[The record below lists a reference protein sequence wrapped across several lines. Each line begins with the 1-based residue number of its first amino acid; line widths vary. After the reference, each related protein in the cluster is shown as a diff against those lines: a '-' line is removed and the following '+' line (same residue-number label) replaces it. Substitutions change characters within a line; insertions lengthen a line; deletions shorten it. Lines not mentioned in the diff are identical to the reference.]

1 MATMDVK
8 KLVTKTVEVQVP
20 VVTCCK
26 CGSEASC
33 VPVLQPMQD
42 GRILVALSV
51 VYVPMH
57 IGPLSGLLCE
67 ACYKFVSGAVVAMG
81 VNLEAPAHLK

>member
-1 MATMDVK
+1 MDVK
-8 KLVTKTVEVQVP
+8 KVVTRTVEVQVP

-33 VPVLQPMQD
+33 LPVLQPMQD

-51 VYVPMH
+51 VYVPVH
-57 IGPLSGLLCE
+57 IGPLTGLLCE
-67 ACYKFVSGAVVAMG
+67 SCYKFVSGAVVAMG
-81 VNLEAPAHLK
+81 VDLKAHSHS